1 MVKLNNLKIIPVL
14 RGRDQV
20 LWYNYIMDDQ
30 PIPSDIARYFWG
42 DDLRELNVSKNQK
55 YIIQTLLETG
65 NSEALK
71 WLFSTIDKQTIKNF
85 LPALRLSEKSAH
97 FWKIYLS

>member
-1 MVKLNNLKIIPVL
+1 
-14 RGRDQV
+14 
-20 LWYNYIMDDQ
+20 MDNQ

-42 DDLRELNVSKNQK
+42 DDLKQLSINKNQK
-55 YIIQTLLETG
+55 YIIQTLFEIG

-85 LPALRLSEKSAH
+85 LPELRLSKKSAH
-97 FWKIYLS
+97 FWNIYLS